1 MRAPL
6 LPEVRGAQATSLEGR
21 AYNTWYLRAL
31 RADERIT
38 DVPALSHLEVDDPAA
53 YVAAAQRDWESETRF
68 VWAICIPTTGELIA
82 LIGVTPNGSSGRLWG
97 EARDGYD
104 EALDTAVGPVS
115 RFAEGAL
122 GLVVGQMLSRG
133 IG

>member
-1 MRAPL
+1 MQPVEINA
-6 LPEVRGAQATSLEGR
+6 G
-21 AYNTWYLRAL
+21 TWYLRSL

-38 DVPALSHLEVDDPAA
+38 DVPALSHLQVDDPTT
-53 YVAAAQRDWESETRF
+53 YVTAAQRGWESETRF

-82 LIGVTPNGSSGRLWG
+82 LIGITTDGSSGRLWG

-104 EALDTAVGPVS
+104 EALDAAIGPVT

-122 GLVVGQMLSRG
+122 GLPVGEPLSRG
-133 IG
+133 IY